1 MLYLTRK
8 AGQTVVI
15 NDAIEVTVVE
25 VRGRAVK
32 LGFTF
37 PSEATV
43 LRKEIHE
50 KIKREN
56 IEAARTSAALAEVD
70 IDSTGLSER
79 LAQKP
84 DKS

>member
-37 PSEATV
+37 PPEATV
-43 LRKEIHE
+43 LRKEIHD
-50 KIKREN
+50 KILREN
-56 IEAARTSAALAEVD
+56 IEAARAGEVLVDADIDTQGISARLAE
-70 IDSTGLSER
+70 
-79 LAQKP
+79 KP
-84 DKS
+84 KP

>member
-37 PSEATV
+37 PPEATV

-50 KIKREN
+50 KILQEN
-56 IEAARTSAALAEVD
+56 IEAARAGEALVEADLNTDQISA
-70 IDSTGLSER
+70 R
-79 LAQKP
+79 LGDKTKP
-84 DKS
+84 